1 MDNPL
6 SNEAIVRNLQ
16 DAGCDHMQIQK
27 FIQYLENQDIQK
39 QLSFLKCHRC
49 TLINEV
55 HNVQKKIDCLDYL
68 IYQLKKGECT
78 YEK

>member
-27 FIQYLENQDIQK
+27 FIQYLESQDIQK
-39 QLSFLKCHRC
+39 QLSFLKWSSLYSH
-49 TLINEV
+49 
-55 HNVQKKIDCLDYL
+55 K
-68 IYQLKKGECT
+68 
-78 YEK
+78 